1 MRHYSPNKLKNNSM
15 TPMLDVG
22 GFILVGGMSS
32 RMGTDKSR
40 LVFGDQTSVALIA
53 ASLQSVAGT
62 VRTVGAAVPALEGLA
77 NIADAH
83 DQWGPLAGI
92 EAALCNANSEYCL
105 VVACDLP
112 FVTAELFERLIG
124 LADHWDA
131 IVPLQSDGRPQ
142 PLCAIYR
149 RSACLATARKAIAN
163 GEHSPRALLDQVNTR
178 YVPFTELS
186 DLDGSDYFFF
196 NVNTPENYERSQE
209 ILRSRLRVSEPS
221 ASDGQ

>member
-15 TPMLDVG
+15 TPMLDVE

-32 RMGTDKSR
+32 RMGKDKSR
-40 LVFGDQTSVALIA
+40 LVFGDRTSVTLIA
-53 ASLQSVAGT
+53 ASLQGVT
-62 VRTVGAAVPALEGLA
+62 RTIRTVGPAVSAVEGLA

-92 EAALCNANSEYCL
+92 EAALCHANSEYCL

-112 FVTAELFERLIG
+112 FVTARLFERLIG
-124 LADHWDA
+124 LADRWEA

-149 RSACLATARKAIAN
+149 RSACLAAARKAIAN
-163 GEHSPRALLDQVNTR
+163 GEHSPRALLDQVRAR
-178 YVPFTELS
+178 YVTFTELS
-186 DLDGSDYFFF
+186 DLEGSEYFFF
-196 NVNTPENYERSQE
+196 NVNTPENYERAQQ
-209 ILRSRLRVSEPS
+209 IFRARLRVPES
-221 ASDGQ
+221 